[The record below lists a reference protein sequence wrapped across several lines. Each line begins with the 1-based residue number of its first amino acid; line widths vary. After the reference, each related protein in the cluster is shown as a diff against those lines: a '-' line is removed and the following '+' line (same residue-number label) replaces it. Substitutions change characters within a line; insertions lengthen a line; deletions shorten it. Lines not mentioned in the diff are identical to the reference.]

1 MNTMKAVVKTTP
13 ARGKDWEKG
22 FRLVEKEVPRI
33 EKATDVKM
41 RVVAAAV
48 CGTDVGIYNSKDSLR
63 EEMSVVQKSEIIV
76 GHEFCGTI
84 VDAGADARFQLA
96 KLLFSKSGES
106 EAVAD
111 YVRGRNPAE
120 IARDKNLIE
129 FLNDKFYSS
138 AEMHISCGTC
148 YQCRIGEKHV
158 CRNTI
163 IKGIQDDGAYAEF
176 LTVPAENVR
185 IYYDSEIPPGIIA
198 FMDAIGNATHTVQ
211 SVDIQGKNVAVL
223 GCGVQGLMATAAAKY
238 AGAKRIF
245 VTDASHG
252 KFSHEKLTSSRF
264 RLARLYGA
272 DECFDVHIDREREA
286 FYQTVKERTDNTGV
300 DIVFEMSGNYK
311 AYEDAFRV
319 VRMGGV
325 ISLLGLP
332 GGQMVVDFS
341 KDIIFRGITI
351 HGIIGRRVFE
361 TWDLM
366 EKMLKSGLSKEFLD
380 SGFITHDL
388 PLEKYEEAFQAI
400 TEGDAVKVLLRP

>member
-1 MNTMKAVVKTTP
+1 MSTMKAVVKQTP
-13 ARGKDWEKG
+13 AQGKIWEKG
-22 FRLVEKEVPRI
+22 FRLIQKEIPRI

-48 CGTDVGIYNSKDSLR
+48 CGTDVAIYNSKLSLR
-63 EEMSVVQKSEIIV
+63 EEMSAVQESEITI
-76 GHEFCGTI
+76 GHEFCGRI
-84 VDAGADARFQLA
+84 VDAGADARIHLA
-96 KLLFSKSGES
+96 RLLVSKSSEGEPI
-106 EAVAD
+106 AD
-111 YVRGRNPAE
+111 YVRGRKPAE
-120 IARDKNLIE
+120 LARGKDLID
-129 FLNDKFYSS
+129 FLSDKFYSS

-176 LTVPAENVR
+176 LRVPAENVR
-185 IYYDSEIPPGIIA
+185 IYYDSEIPPGVIA

-211 SVDIQGKNVAVL
+211 SVAIQGKNVAVL
-223 GCGVQGLMATAAAKY
+223 GCGVQGLVATAVAKY
-238 AGAKRIF
+238 AGAKNIF
-245 VTDASHG
+245 VSDASHG
-252 KFSHEKLTSSRF
+252 KFSHEKLTGGRF
-264 RLARLYGA
+264 RLAKLYGA
-272 DECFDVHIDREREA
+272 NECFDVHIDREREA
-286 FYQTVKERTDNTGV
+286 FYQTVKEWTDDTGV
-300 DIVFEMSGNYK
+300 DVVFEMSGNYK

-341 KDIIFRGITI
+341 KDIIFRGVTM

-366 EKMLKSGLSKEFLD
+366 EKILKSGLAQKFVE

-388 PLEKYEEAFQAI
+388 PLEKFEEGFQAI
-400 TEGDAVKVLLRP
+400 LEGDALKVLLRP